1 MQNRFDITGMT
12 CSACSARVEKTVG
25 KLKGVEQVAVNLLAN
40 QMQVT
45 YQENVL
51 TEQEIIAAVEQ
62 AGYGAALHGKQK
74 QEPNT
79 HQQQLDENTK
89 QMKLRLGFSIAFLLP
104 LMYIAM
110 GHMLGLPLPQF
121 FHGTENALTFA
132 FTQFLLTLPIVY
144 LNRKYYQVGFK
155 TLWQRS
161 PNMDSLI
168 AVGSSASLIYGI
180 FAIYRIGYGLG
191 VQDFTL
197 VDHYRMNLY
206 FESAAMIL
214 TLITIGKYLETKSKG
229 KTSEALNKLMDL
241 TPKTAVV
248 LRNGQELTIPA
259 EEMISG
265 DIFLVKPGQAIPVDG
280 VILEGNSYLDEAA
293 LTGESV
299 PVAKTVGDTVLSASL
314 NKNGYLKCQATKVG
328 ENTTLAQII
337 QLVENASAT
346 KAPIARLADKISG
359 IFVPVVMTI
368 ALCAGL
374 GWYFIAHSTFE
385 FALSTAIAV
394 LVISCPCALGLAT
407 PVAIMVGTGK
417 GAENGILIKSAEALE
432 NIHHIDTVVLDKT
445 GTITQGQPQVT
456 DIHLTSNLTEQ
467 DFLKLLASL
476 EKQSEHPLAEA
487 IVRAAQR
494 KNIALT
500 DVENFTALVGQGI
513 VGQINGQVYYA
524 GNQRLLTEKQI
535 DYTFSESKA
544 LEFAQQG
551 KTPIFFADQKQ
562 LLGIAAIADPIKAS
576 SNLAITKIQELGLEV
591 IMLTGDNRQ
600 TAEAI
605 AKQAGLSQIIAQVL
619 PQDKAAH
626 IQQLQQQGKKV
637 LMIGD
642 GINDAPALVTADVG
656 MAIGAGTDIAIEAAD
671 LILVRSDLLDAVDT
685 IRLGHE
691 VIRNIKQNLFWAF
704 FYNSIGIPVAAGLL
718 YPFCGLTLS
727 PMLGAAAMS
736 MSSVCVVSNALRLKK
751 FQATSKPETAACPIE
766 LAMTEAIICTEEGG
780 KNIMATKTMTIE
792 GMTCPHCSARV
803 EKVLNALDGVEAR
816 VDLAA
821 KTATIELSQEVDDAT
836 LIKAVT
842 DADYQVVGLE

>member
-25 KLKGVEQVAVNLLAN
+25 KLEGVEQVSVNLLAN
-40 QMQVT
+40 QMQVS
-45 YQENVL
+45 YQEDL
-51 TEQEIIAAVEQ
+51 LSEQDIITAVEQ
-62 AGYGAALHGKQK
+62 AGYGAVLHGKLK
-74 QEPNT
+74 QEKNT

-89 QMKLRLGFSIAFLLP
+89 QMQLRLALSVAFLLP
-104 LMYIAM
+104 LMYISM
-110 GHMLGLPLPQF
+110 GHMLGLPLPTF
-121 FHGTENALTFA
+121 FHGTTNALTFA

-191 VQDFTL
+191 TQDFAL

-248 LRNGQELTIPA
+248 LRNGQEITIPA
-259 EEMISG
+259 EDMVIG
-265 DIFLVKPGQAIPVDG
+265 DVFLVKPGQAIPVDG
-280 VILEGNSYLDEAA
+280 FILEGNSYLDEAA

-368 ALCAGL
+368 ALFAGL
-374 GWYFIAHSTFE
+374 GWYFLGHSTFE

-417 GAENGILIKSAEALE
+417 GAENGILIKSAAALE

-456 DIHLTSNLTEQ
+456 DIHLMAHLSEH
-467 DFLKLLASL
+467 DFLQLLASL

-487 IVRAAQR
+487 IVETAQK
-494 KNIALT
+494 KNIAFLEP
-500 DVENFTALVGQGI
+500 DNFTAIVGQGI
-513 VGQINGQVYYA
+513 VGEINGQIYYA
-524 GNQRLLTEKQI
+524 GNRRFMEEHQLSLSSVQT
-535 DYTFSESKA
+535 KA
-544 LEFAQQG
+544 EELAQQG

-562 LLGIAAIADPIKAS
+562 ILGLVAIADPIKPS
-576 SNLAITKIQELGLEV
+576 SNSAITKMQELGLEV
-591 IMLTGDNRQ
+591 IMLTGDNEQ
-600 TAEAI
+600 TAAAI
-605 AKQAGLSQIIAQVL
+605 GQQAGLTQIIAQVL
-619 PQDKAAH
+619 PQDKASH
-626 IQQLQQQGKKV
+626 IQKLQQQGKKV

-671 LILVRSDLLDAVDT
+671 LILVRSDLLDAFDT
-685 IRLGHE
+685 IRLGNE

-704 FYNSIGIPVAAGLL
+704 FYNSIGIPIAAGLL
-718 YPFCGLTLS
+718 YPFFGITLS

-736 MSSVCVVSNALRLKK
+736 MSSVCVVTNALRLKK
-751 FQATSKPETAACPIE
+751 FQATPKPATTACPIE
-766 LAMTEAIICTEEGG
+766 LAASEAIICTEEGG
-780 KNIMATKTMTIE
+780 KISMTTKTMTIE

-821 KTATIELSQEVDDAT
+821 KTATIELSQDVDDAT

-842 DADYQVVGLE
+842 DADYQVVSLN